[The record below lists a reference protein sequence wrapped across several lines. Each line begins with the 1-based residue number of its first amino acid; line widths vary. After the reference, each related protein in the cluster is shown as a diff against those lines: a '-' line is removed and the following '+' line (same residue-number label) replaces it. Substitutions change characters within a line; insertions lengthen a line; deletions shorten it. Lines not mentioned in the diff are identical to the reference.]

1 MNGMLENAIVKVA
14 QEILERRDLDR
25 KERKQLFEDLPEAR
39 KKQVLKFIAEQ
50 INKNRK
56 EKSYIV
62 DTDYGEAT
70 YTPSSDKLERTAL
83 NVAADQKA
91 FQKRQDMWNW
101 GNAIGNVALMSTI
114 SNSF

>member
-1 MNGMLENAIVKVA
+1 MNGMLENAIVKMA

-39 KKQVLKFIAEQ
+39 KKQVLKFVAEQ

-56 EKSYIV
+56 VKSYIV

-70 YTPSSDKLERTAL
+70 YTPSADKLERTAL
-83 NVAADQKA
+83 NAAHDQKA
-91 FQKRQDMWNW
+91 FQNRQNTWSW
-101 GNAIGNVALMSTI
+101 GNALGNLALLSALH
-114 SNSF
+114 N

>member
-1 MNGMLENAIVKVA
+1 MNERQKRAIVKKA

-25 KERKQLFEDLPEAR
+25 KERKMLFEDLPEAR
-39 KKQVLKFIAEQ
+39 KKQVLKFVAEQ

-56 EKSYIV
+56 VKSYIV

-83 NVAADQKA
+83 NAAHDQKA
-91 FQKRQDMWNW
+91 FRNRQDNWNW

-114 SNSF
+114 SNAF